1 MSSSIPATG
10 SGSEA
15 ARPTPRRIR
24 PGRGGRRRRR
34 RRHTATIYA
43 IAFVTIAV
51 VAVVAQVA
59 FHAVRTDPR
68 DSRAIAERE
77 LRLNTLQPG
86 EQVYR
91 MVSVFK
97 RPAIDYFRATRG
109 LLVLT
114 NRRLL
119 YLGLEPRDLL
129 AAPDLPPTFEERDFP
144 LDTAVQ
150 VTSGRT
156 FFWLAK
162 AVVIRTPTE
171 TVRLG
176 VPSSAWPHADLLIVA
191 MNVRHDRALAMSA
204 AQQRFLQK
212 AEAERRAAE
221 ALRHQAKYYTVR
233 RGDALG
239 SIATIWN
246 TTPSQLQAWN
256 RLPNNRIRIGQKLLV
271 RPAI

>member
-1 MSSSIPATG
+1 MSSPIPAGG
-10 SGSEA
+10 SDADSFPP
-15 ARPTPRRIR
+15 RPRRIR
-24 PGRGGRRRRR
+24 PGRIKRRRRMQP
-34 RRHTATIYA
+34 ATLYA
-43 IAFVTIAV
+43 LAFVALV
-51 VAVVAQVA
+51 VFAILAQIA
-59 FHAVRTDPR
+59 FHAVHTDPR

-86 EQVYR
+86 ERVYR

-144 LDTAVQ
+144 LDTLVR
-150 VTSGRT
+150 VSSGRT
-156 FFWLAK
+156 FFGLAK
-162 AVVIRTPTE
+162 AVVIRTPNE
-171 TVRLG
+171 TLRLG
-176 VPSSAWPHADLLIVA
+176 VPSSAWPSANILIVA
-191 MNVRHDRALAMSA
+191 MDVRHDKALAMSA
-204 AQQRFLQK
+204 AQQKFLAK

-221 ALRHQAKYYTVR
+221 AARRQAKYYVVR

-246 TTPSQLQAWN
+246 TTPAKLQAWN
-256 RLPNNRIRIGQKLLV
+256 KLPNNRIRVGQRLMV
-271 RPAI
+271 RPAL